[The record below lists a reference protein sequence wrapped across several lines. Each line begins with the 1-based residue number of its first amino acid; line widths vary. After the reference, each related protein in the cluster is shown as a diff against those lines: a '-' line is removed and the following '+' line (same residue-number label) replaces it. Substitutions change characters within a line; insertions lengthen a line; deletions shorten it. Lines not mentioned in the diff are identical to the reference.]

1 MGLDMYLQGHQYY
14 FNRTQTIDD
23 FLVKEMIVELGYWR
37 KHPNLH
43 GAIVQ
48 TFADGVD
55 NCEPIELSKDDIE
68 KLIEMVKT
76 NLLPHTTG
84 FFFGESALPGSQ
96 WYEQEYN
103 DTIKQLENALKWY
116 DSKDTGLYRWVTYR
130 ASW

>member
-14 FNRTQTIDD
+14 FNRTETIDD
-23 FLVKEMIVELGYWR
+23 FPVKEMIVELGYWR

-48 TFADGVD
+48 TFADGED
-55 NCEPIELSKDDIE
+55 NCEPIELNKADIE

-84 FFFGESALPGSQ
+84 FF
-96 WYEQEYN
+96 
-103 DTIKQLENALKWY
+103 LENLHNRVV
-116 DSKDTGLYRWVTYR
+116 SGMSRNIMIL
-130 ASW
+130 SSN

>member
-14 FNRTQTIDD
+14 FNRTETIDD
-23 FLVKEMIVELGYWR
+23 FPVKEMIVELGYWR

-116 DSKDTGLYRWVTYR
+116 DSKDKDSYRWVTYR